1 MDLTNDTSSVAGE
14 LYKRSKVQRRVAP
27 HGRRSKRRG
36 GDGGD
41 GTGTGRWDYSNFPKK
56 DGTWNLHYFYGYL
69 VFDVFF
75 LGYNMS
81 YI

>member
-36 GDGGD
+36 VLRIAD
-41 GTGTGRWDYSNFPKK
+41 GTGTVVR
-56 DGTWNLHYFYGYL
+56 L
-69 VFDVFF
+69 
-75 LGYNMS
+75 
-81 YI
+81 